1 MAKTTRVISVS
12 VPVSDVDAA
21 LAFYTDVLGCELLMD
36 VEAWPGARYVEVL
49 PPGSSVGIVLLPHDS
64 EIPIAVRL
72 GTTDAEE
79 AHDRIKAS
87 GVELHNDEVLRWD
100 DVEPMFSF
108 TDPDGNAL
116 VYLEDAGDSTPG
128 E

>member
-1 MAKTTRVISVS
+1 MAKTTRVLSVS

-72 GTTDAEE
+72 GTTDAQE

-87 GVELHNDEVLRWD
+87 GVELHNDEVLHWD

>member
-1 MAKTTRVISVS
+1 MAKTTRVLSVS

-21 LAFYTDVLGCELLMD
+21 LAFYTDVLGCELLVD

-72 GTTDAEE
+72 GTTDAQE

-108 TDPDGNAL
+108 TGPDGNAL

>member
-1 MAKTTRVISVS
+1 MAKTTRVLSVS

-21 LAFYTDVLGCELLMD
+21 LAFYTDVLGCELLVD
-36 VEAWPGARYVEVL
+36 VEVWPGARYVEVL

-72 GTTDAEE
+72 GTTDAQE

>member
-1 MAKTTRVISVS
+1 MAKTTRVLSVS

-21 LAFYTDVLGCELLMD
+21 LAFYTDVLGCELLVD
-36 VEAWPGARYVEVL
+36 VEARPGARYVEVL

-72 GTTDAEE
+72 GTTDAQE